1 MKEFDFDELDKAVN
15 SLMGDIKKPEESTPV
30 SAPTTPPTEATQPTA
45 VPSPTPVPAAPIVEP
60 KPATTPPP
68 ASLPIPDSTAS
79 LFPRQGGRFMD
90 VVHPSSDMK
99 TATPTPAPSREG
111 IAKQPLTVT
120 SRPAAPTTTFDVVT
134 PSARSP
140 REAPPAELV
149 ATPESSPSE
158 PSSLTPT
165 LPPAPSDAW
174 SSPFL
179 PDAQVEKRPLGGSP
193 STASETG
200 LSEAIAAELSKGLS
214 GESEPSTSLEP
225 TPATPS
231 PAPVEIVSE
240 ETKDDGAAKP
250 APESSEPSKKKGD
263 VDLQLSPEAAPALP
277 AELNS
282 DLVAIESGQ
291 ASTPIGGSPS
301 VDSSPAAMLAASS
314 IPTQYSE
321 QPSTGDASHTP
332 IYDNEATHQPLAHP
346 AEKKKS
352 WLLIIAIVAILV
364 VGGALGAAAYFLH
377 LI

>member
-15 SLMGDIKKPEESTPV
+15 SLMGDIKKPEESAPV
-30 SAPTTPPTEATQPTA
+30 GAPTAPPTEAIQPVA
-45 VPSPTPVPAAPIVEP
+45 APSPTPVPPAPIVEP
-60 KPATTPPP
+60 KPTTTPPP
-68 ASLPIPDSTAS
+68 APLPTPDTAAS
-79 LFPRQGGRFMD
+79 LVPRQGGRFMD

-111 IAKQPLTVT
+111 VAKQPLTVA
-120 SRPAAPTTTFDVVT
+120 SRPAAPSTTFDVVA
-134 PSARSP
+134 PAARP
-140 REAPPAELV
+140 ERETPPA
-149 ATPESSPSE
+149 APTAPSESSPTETESSSM
-158 PSSLTPT
+158 PSPT
-165 LPPAPSDAW
+165 PSDAW

-179 PDAQVEKRPLGGSP
+179 PDAQVEKRPLGGSL
-193 STASETG
+193 SAASETG
-200 LSEAIAAELSKGLS
+200 LSEAIAAELSKGS
-214 GESEPSTSLEP
+214 PGESEPSTSPEPIP
-225 TPATPS
+225 TPSSSA
-231 PAPVEIVSE
+231 PAEVVPD
-240 ETKDDGAAKP
+240 ETKDDGATKP

-301 VDSSPAAMLAASS
+301 IDSSPAAMLAASS

-332 IYDNEATHQPLAHP
+332 IYDNEAAHQPLAHP
-346 AEKKKS
+346 AKKKKS
-352 WLLIIAIVAILV
+352 WLLIVAIVAILA
-364 VGGALGAAAYFLH
+364 VGGALGAVAYFLH